1 MKSHPVWLEYVVLFL
16 FYAYVRNKY
25 LLHIKQRRTVDNNV
39 LYSFFRV
46 GESANEEI
54 AEKLQADGTNGIN
67 NPAYVPG
74 KNNCRIEREI

>member
-1 MKSHPVWLEYVVLFL
+1 MVLFL
-16 FYAYVRNKY
+16 FYAYVR
-25 LLHIKQRRTVDNNV
+25 RTVDNSV

-74 KNNCRIEREI
+74 KNNC

>member
-1 MKSHPVWLEYVVLFL
+1 MVLFL

-74 KNNCRIEREI
+74 KKFVKLERNLRSNQIYVR

>member
-1 MKSHPVWLEYVVLFL
+1 M
-16 FYAYVRNKY
+16 
-25 LLHIKQRRTVDNNV
+25 
-39 LYSFFRV
+39 

-74 KNNCRIEREI
+74 KIIVGFREKSKA